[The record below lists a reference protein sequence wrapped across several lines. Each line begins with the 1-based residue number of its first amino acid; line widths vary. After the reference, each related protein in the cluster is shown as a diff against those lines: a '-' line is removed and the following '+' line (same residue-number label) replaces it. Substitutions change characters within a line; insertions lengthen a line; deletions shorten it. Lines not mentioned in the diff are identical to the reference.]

1 VHRKADLDSFLIQR
15 VCNDRVFL
23 NVHCSVLCVTV
34 ICISGQALCY
44 RYHRDSSSLHLL
56 HRASS
61 FCRKILG
68 CVFAAGTLCNTHR
81 HKWRAAAAPMATE
94 EYRDTNASYK
104 HPCSTDPCPTQS
116 DRHSRTSCSV
126 CRNACCSVCCSVCC
140 LALHNPTVTFPL
152 PYPNPQKIHPHTHR
166 NTKSFQMPPTFDNVV
181 KMCNSETL
189 CGTPWFEGAV
199 HQLKKRCCYN
209 VDWRKLGR

>member
-1 VHRKADLDSFLIQR
+1 MHRKADLDSFLIQR

-34 ICISGQALCY
+34 IYVSGQALRY
-44 RYHRDSSSLHLL
+44 RYYRDSSSLYLL

-68 CVFAAGTLCNTHR
+68 CVFAAGTLCNTHTDTSGGLLPRPWPQRSIEIQTR
-81 HKWRAAAAPMATE
+81 HT
-94 EYRDTNASYK
+94 
-104 HPCSTDPCPTQS
+104 ST
-116 DRHSRTSCSV
+116 
-126 CRNACCSVCCSVCC
+126 
-140 LALHNPTVTFPL
+140 LAVQTLAVHNPTVTFPL